1 MIGKFL
7 QQPEGYRAFMP
18 AKFPQD
24 LGFKPTTKIILANDA
39 ATLAVGKLDGL
50 AQLVPDIDFFT
61 LMYKAKEATLSS
73 NIEGT
78 KATMHDYLKA
88 QADIARDVP
97 KDVTDIVNYLKAL
110 KYGLK
115 NLDRL
120 PLASRL
126 VLEMHA
132 RLLSEPGDSR
142 HTPGEFR
149 RSQNWIGGT
158 RPETADYV
166 PPPHT
171 ELSRC
176 LKDFDNFINES
187 SLPYPPLIKIGLA
200 HAQFETIHP
209 FLDGNGRLGRL
220 LITLQLC
227 HDGLLDRPSFYISE
241 YLKRHRQVYFQ
252 KLTEY
257 RQGRVDGWL
266 EFFLEGVQEV
276 SESASSTA
284 KKLVRL
290 RESNY
295 GQVHSLGRQ
304 APSALKLLRGLYHQ
318 PVVVGATQVAEIT
331 GLTRQAAY
339 GLLRRFVDLGIL
351 HRVDETKKQAGEL
364 IHRDY
369 VHIFQD

>member
-1 MIGKFL
+1 MIGKFV
-7 QQPEGYRAFMP
+7 QQPAGYPAFIP
-18 AKFPQD
+18 AQFPQD
-24 LGFKPTTKIILANDA
+24 LGFEPTTKTILANDA

-61 LMYKAKEATLSS
+61 LMYKVKEATLSS

-88 QADIARDVP
+88 QADIVRDVP
-97 KDVTDIVNYLKAL
+97 KDVTDIINYLAAL
-110 KYGLK
+110 KYGLES
-115 NLDRL
+115 LDKL

-126 VLEMHA
+126 LLEMHA
-132 RLLSEPGDSR
+132 ELLAEPGDSR
-142 HTPGEFR
+142 YTPGEFR

-166 PPPHT
+166 PPPHS
-171 ELSRC
+171 ELNRC
-176 LKDFDNFINES
+176 LKDFDSFINES
-187 SLPYPPLIKIGLA
+187 SLPYPPLVRIGLA

-227 HDGLLDRPSFYISE
+227 HDGFLDRPIFYISE

-252 KLTEY
+252 KLTGY
-257 RQGRVDGWL
+257 RQGQINSWL
-266 EFFLEGVQEV
+266 EFFLEGVKEV

-295 GQVHSLGRQ
+295 KLAHGLGRQ
-304 APSALKLLRGLYHQ
+304 APSALNLLQGLYRQ
-318 PVVVGATQVAEIT
+318 PVVSATQVAGMT
-331 GLTRQAAY
+331 NLTRQAAY
-339 GLLRRFVDLGIL
+339 GLIRRFVELGIL
-351 HRVDETKKQAGEL
+351 HRVDESKQRASEF

-369 VHIFQD
+369 VRIFQD

>member
-1 MIGKFL
+1 MIGKFI
-7 QQPEGYRAFMP
+7 QQPAGYQSFVPDR
-18 AKFPQD
+18 FPED
-24 LGFKPTTKIILANDA
+24 LGFALTTKTILANDA

-88 QADIARDVP
+88 QADIVRDVP
-97 KDVTDIVNYLKAL
+97 KDVTDIINYLDAL
-110 KYGLK
+110 KHGLE
-115 NLDRL
+115 NLDSL

-132 RLLSEPGDSR
+132 KLLAEPGDSR
-142 HTPGEFR
+142 YTPGEFR

-171 ELSRC
+171 ELDRC
-176 LKDFDNFINES
+176 LKDFDDFINES
-187 SLPYPPLIKIGLA
+187 SLPYPPLVKIALA

-227 HDGLLDRPSFYISE
+227 HDGLLDRPSFYMSE

-257 RQGRVDGWL
+257 RQGQINNWL

-276 SESASSTA
+276 SESASITA
-284 KKLVRL
+284 KRLVGL
-290 RESNY
+290 RESNH
-295 GQVHSLGRQ
+295 GLAHSLGRQ

-318 PVVVGATQVAEIT
+318 PIVSATQVAQMT
-331 GLTRQAAY
+331 NLTRQAAY
-339 GLLRRFVDLGIL
+339 GLIRRFTDLGIL
-351 HRVDETKKQAGEL
+351 HKAGESKKRASEFV
-364 IHRDY
+364 HRDY
-369 VHIFQD
+369 VRIFQD